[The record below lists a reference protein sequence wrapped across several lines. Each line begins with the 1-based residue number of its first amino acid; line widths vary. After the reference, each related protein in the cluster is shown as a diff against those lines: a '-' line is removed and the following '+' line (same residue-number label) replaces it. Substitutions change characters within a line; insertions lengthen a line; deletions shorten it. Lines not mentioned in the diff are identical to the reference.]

1 MTKWLIIS
9 VVLVVAG
16 HYLFRAFR
24 PRWEISVLIEDGQC
38 LFRSGIAQRDRDA
51 YESFFLREQWTVGD
65 QNRGFPRQ
73 GAKAEASKFSDH
85 RHDLI
90 SALGTSM
97 GPDYSAN
104 HGTMEQ

>member
-51 YESFFLREQWTVGD
+51 YESFFLRDLEVEGRLEVLARTESSGRLVIKTVGSLD
-65 QNRGFPRQ
+65 RGQKQRLRNF
-73 GAKAEASKFSDH
+73 
-85 RHDLI
+85 LI
-90 SALGTSM
+90 TGT
-97 GPDYSAN
+97 
-104 HGTMEQ
+104 T